1 MIREG
6 SRGFFGIGGEDAI
19 VRVTT
24 HGDSV
29 SGVAAGAPAR
39 RGGGGGSPAGTGGG
53 DGERDGRPVRR
64 RRGRRRGGRGGEA
77 RDGDDNTREDQLRE
91 GRERARE
98 EGGAADGAREERSAP
113 PGERRDRQPGR
124 SGNAGDSGRDSGGRS
139 GNAGGRDR
147 DAGGRGA
154 DAGGRSG
161 NAGGRGGNAGGR
173 GRDSGGRGRD
183 SGGRGDRRE
192 PRGPA
197 VENPT
202 TVPGAPEDPPL
213 RPSSDAEDEV
223 DFAGRSLRDLLL
235 LLGLEDTEIGAREPE
250 TPGDGE
256 GRVTQI
262 FDISGMTEDASDEL
276 GLLIGRR
283 GETLGS
289 LQYLLNVMVGR
300 NYDDQD
306 MVFGVDVEGYRRR
319 REDSLVEMAH
329 RVADE
334 VRETGDVITLEP
346 MPAAERRIIHLALS
360 DEAGVATESVGRGS
374 DRQVEV
380 MPGEPGADDYLSE
393 GEYEDTDDGTGADEA
408 ADDDPGADDAED
420 ENAGDEDAEGDTAG
434 ER

>member
-24 HGDSV
+24 HGDAV

-39 RGGGGGSPAGTGGG
+39 RGGGGGGGRRDGGGG
-53 DGERDGRPVRR
+53 DDGEREGRPRRR
-64 RRGRRRGGRGGEA
+64 RRGRRRGGRGGGEGRSGGEA
-77 RDGDDNTREDQLRE
+77 RGGDGNTREDQIRE

-98 EGGAADGAREERSAP
+98 EGGADDGGREERSAP
-113 PGERRDRQPGR
+113 RGERRDRQRG
-124 SGNAGDSGRDSGGRS
+124 
-139 GNAGGRDR
+139 GGRDG
-147 DAGGRGA
+147 GGRGRNG
-154 DAGGRSG
+154 GGRRRDG
-161 NAGGRGGNAGGR
+161 GGR
-173 GRDSGGRGRD
+173 GRDGGGRGE
-183 SGGRGDRRE
+183 RRE

-197 VENPT
+197 VEVPT

-213 RPSSDAEDEV
+213 QPAADAEDEV
-223 DFAGRSLRDLLL
+223 DFAGRSLRDVLT
-235 LLGLEDTEIGAREPE
+235 LLGLEDTEIEAREPE

-262 FDISGMTEDASDEL
+262 FDITGMTEDASDDL

-360 DEAGVATESVGRGS
+360 EEPGVATESVGRGS

-393 GEYEDTDDGTGADEA
+393 GEYEDSGADADEDA
-408 ADDDPGADDAED
+408 ADDVRAEDAMDDSPDADDDQDDDFEEA
-420 ENAGDEDAEGDTAG
+420 DEDAEEDAAG

>member
-24 HGDSV
+24 HGDAV

-39 RGGGGGSPAGTGGG
+39 RGGGGGGGRRDGGGG
-53 DGERDGRPVRR
+53 DDGAREGRPRRR
-64 RRGRRRGGRGGEA
+64 RRGRRRGGRGGDEGRSGGEA
-77 RDGDDNTREDQLRE
+77 RGGDGNTREDQLRE

-98 EGGAADGAREERSAP
+98 EGGAD
-113 PGERRDRQPGR
+113 D
-124 SGNAGDSGRDSGGRS
+124 GGRAERPAPR
-139 GNAGGRDR
+139 GDDRGRQRGGGRDG
-147 DAGGRGA
+147 GGRGRNG
-154 DAGGRSG
+154 GGRRRDG
-161 NAGGRGGNAGGR
+161 GGR
-173 GRDSGGRGRD
+173 GRDG
-183 SGGRGDRRE
+183 GGRGDRRE

-197 VENPT
+197 VEVPT
-202 TVPGAPEDPPL
+202 SVPGAPEDPPL
-213 RPSSDAEDEV
+213 QPSADAEDEV
-223 DFAGRSLRDLLL
+223 DFAGRSLRDLLT
-235 LLGLEDTEIGAREPE
+235 LLGLEDTEIEAREPE

-262 FDISGMTEDASDEL
+262 FDISGTTEDASDDL
-276 GLLIGRR
+276 GLLIGRG

-300 NYDDQD
+300 NYDDQE

-360 DEAGVATESVGRGS
+360 EEPGVATESVGRGS

-393 GEYEDTDDGTGADEA
+393 GEYEDSE
-408 ADDDPGADDAED
+408 
-420 ENAGDEDAEGDTAG
+420 GDEDAEDDARGEDTMDDAGDVDDEPGNDVEEADEDSEEDAAG